1 MCSVHRTSTA
11 THHTATHHIAPHH
24 TATHRTTPHHTAPHC
39 TTPHHTT
46 SHHTASHHTASHYT
60 HHTTPHHTTL
70 HHTTHTTLHTPHHT
84 TPHHTAPHY
93 THHTAPHYTTP
104 HHTTPHHTAP
114 HYTTPHHTV
123 LYRSLL
129 LLLMQ
134 DFADFEPAVEPFK
147 YLNIVYPD
155 TIFIRLVF
163 TQTETTLRHFCP
175 CGKASAFECSQ
186 CTSRGYCGT
195 DCQLEDWER
204 EHGKECKRLAEKRRR
219 TEVLGRRATVPALG
233 SSTAEQQAGLVTP
246 TSSMGRTPSR
256 GSVQDWK
263 GLLMSQRQA
272 STFRPMGALT
282 PIEEHPRLS
291 QPPPSSEDTDAQT
304 HVDRETLIMKPPP
317 KMADPFAVPSK
328 PPSAP
333 LSARRLPPVRPS
345 HIAVSPPG
353 TAPSLSEQPM
363 KPHDAQSYYWN
374 RFKANT
380 RKDAAQLPPVK
391 PAPAPREFVPPQP
404 LETSPSGFTP
414 MGTTPGVGGV
424 SPRPVGAS
432 PRPVGVLPHLTAQQT
447 PVFTRPPMVFSRHP
461 LPPSRGL
468 SIHSVTSEDFDSSLN
483 ASQLRQSLRGEAVL
497 EEDQSTSSDSD
508 SSTES
513 SSEEEESGLEEQGQ
527 PQS

>member
-1 MCSVHRTSTA
+1 MFTIHPPLHTTPQH
-11 THHTATHHIAPHH
+11 TTLHHTTLQHTAPHH
-24 TATHRTTPHHTAPHC
+24 TTLHHTAPHR
-39 TTPHHTT
+39 
-46 SHHTASHHTASHYT
+46 
-60 HHTTPHHTTL
+60 TTPHHTTL
-70 HHTTHTTLHTPHHT
+70 HHTTLHHITHSTPHCTTLHTSHHT
-84 TPHHTAPHY
+84 TPHC
-93 THHTAPHYTTP
+93 TTL
-104 HHTTPHHTAP
+104 H
-114 HYTTPHHTV
+114 TPHHTV

-129 LLLMQ
+129 LLLLQ

-291 QPPPSSEDTDAQT
+291 QPPPSSDDTDAQT

-363 KPHDAQSYYWN
+363 KPHGAQSYYWN

-391 PAPAPREFVPPQP
+391 LAPAPREFVPPQP

-424 SPRPVGAS
+424 SPRPVGASPRPVGAS

-468 SIHSVTSEDFDSSLN
+468 SIHSVTSDDFDSSLN